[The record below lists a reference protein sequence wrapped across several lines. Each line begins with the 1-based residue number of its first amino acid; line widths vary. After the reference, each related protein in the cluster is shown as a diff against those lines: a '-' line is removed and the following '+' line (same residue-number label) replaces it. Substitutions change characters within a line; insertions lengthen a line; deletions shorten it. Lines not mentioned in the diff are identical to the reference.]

1 MSRGGFRCGAG
12 RPSTRLKVEDLF
24 RIDIADLR
32 RIDLFNEPCKGQ
44 ILLDDAVTPFVFD
57 EGRLTIALPLVA
69 GSITAS
75 IDVVEVPCNFGGKR
89 HSFRCPVCH
98 QKRRV
103 LCLVEADLQC
113 RICAGAFYRSQ
124 GIDALARSWRQQRKL
139 ERRLGPNAAK
149 PLRMHFATY
158 LRLIERIEK
167 CKARRDQAI
176 LSLGVRLFPHLISH
190 A

>member
-24 RIDIADLR
+24 RIDVAELR

-44 ILLDDAVTPFVFD
+44 ILLEDVVTPFVFD
-57 EGRLTIALPLVA
+57 EGRLTIDLPLVS
-69 GSITAS
+69 GSTTATFD
-75 IDVVEVPCNFGGKR
+75 IVELPCNFGGTR
-89 HSFRCPVCH
+89 HWFRCPACH
-98 QKRRV
+98 QQRRV
-103 LCLVEADLQC
+103 LCLVEADVRC
-113 RICAGAFYRSQ
+113 RTCAGAVYRSQ

-149 PLRMHFATY
+149 PRRMHFATY

-167 CKARRDQAI
+167 CKARRDQAA
-176 LSLGVRLFPHLISH
+176 VRLGMKLFPQLLLRR
-190 A
+190 